1 MTCFLVKNLN
11 YNLRRGQFL
20 FCHRESGLTHCCYGQ
35 TVESM
40 CSIVFLPSKDTICRP
55 PKSAALCRCTY
66 CTFGNPALMISVH
79 LHSIY
84 PCSVWTH
91 LWACSLGTPP
101 SIRPTI
107 LGLLPHSTLLL
118 PLTTLTAP
126 TLALPKTF

>member
-1 MTCFLVKNLN
+1 MNWFLVKNLN

-20 FCHRESGLTHCCYGQ
+20 FCHRESGLTHRCYGQ
-35 TVESM
+35 MVESM

-55 PKSAALCRCTY
+55 PKPAALYRCTY

-79 LHSIY
+79 ISWF
-84 PCSVWTH
+84 CVD
-91 LWACSLGTPP
+91 PP
-101 SIRPTI
+101 
-107 LGLLPHSTLLL
+107 LGLQPGDPHPPDPQYSSFFLYSTLLL